1 MKTLLMHS
9 VLGFGMILPGASAI
23 AEFSVDELQIA
34 AKTAIEDF
42 TIVNPGH
49 VQHLTGYKTWKSD
62 DDAKVKI
69 YVSHDGMDMD
79 FSYLCMKHE
88 TTTACHAE

>member
-1 MKTLLMHS
+1 MHS
-9 VLGFGMILPGASAI
+9 ALAFGLLLPGASAI

-42 TIVNPGH
+42 SKGNPDH
-49 VQHLTGYKTWKSD
+49 VQHLTGYKVWKSG

-79 FSYLCMKHE
+79 FNYLCMKHAA
-88 TTTACHAE
+88 TTVCHAE